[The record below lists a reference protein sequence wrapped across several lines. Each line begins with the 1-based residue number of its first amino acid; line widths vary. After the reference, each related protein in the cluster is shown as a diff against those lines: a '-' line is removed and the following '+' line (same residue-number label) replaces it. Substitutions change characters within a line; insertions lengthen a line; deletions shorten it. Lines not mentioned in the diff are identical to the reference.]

1 VHPDPGGVDTHAAR
15 PVGAIARVPRLRE
28 SRPMATTGT
37 RPALSGEALTEMLA
51 LIEGSDRSGRCSS
64 STRPT

>member
-1 VHPDPGGVDTHAAR
+1 
-15 PVGAIARVPRLRE
+15 
-28 SRPMATTGT
+28 MATTGT
-37 RPALSGEALTEMLA
+37 RPALCGEALTEMLA